1 MNESPPDGH
10 KGNGVPSPRA
20 VGEQTASTD
29 EATCHKEQVV
39 NRSGQALK
47 WIVENELW
55 IALGVVLLLI
65 LPNRVSAVALCAV
78 PCLWILRW
86 IQRGSLTRRT
96 ALDQAILVILVMI
109 PVTLYATAV
118 PSLTW
123 VASYQI
129 VAGVA
134 LFYALVNSL
143 RVSRH
148 AELASQLMVLSGGGL
163 SIAALLSTRW
173 TTDKVFS
180 LPQLYGGLPLL
191 LPETIH
197 PNVLAGTLAMLI
209 PFAGALALYRHDQSC
224 TPATRCLCRVLP
236 LLGLATM
243 TPVLVLTQ
251 SRGAYI
257 AVTVALL
264 VIALVRFRWLL
275 ASVPLIVAALLVM
288 LEKIGRQRMMDLVL
302 TTSALGSMEGRQELW
317 SRAVYMIQ
325 DFPYTGIGMGTFS
338 RVSPVMYPYFI
349 LGPDAHVPHAHN
361 LFLQVGADLGIPGL
375 VAFVALLSGSLVM
388 AWKSFSAFR
397 KRHDYI
403 LAGVSLGLFAGLIS
417 MFIHGMTDAV
427 TWGTKPSV
435 VSWAFMAL
443 AAVTYRLAVD
453 LPSVEKQ

>member
-1 MNESPPDGH
+1 MNESRPDGH
-10 KGNGVPSPRA
+10 RGNGVGHPRA
-20 VGEQTASTD
+20 AGEQAASTD
-29 EATCHKEQVV
+29 EASCQEEQAVD
-39 NRSGQALK
+39 RSCQVLK
-47 WIVENELW
+47 RIVENELW
-55 IALGVVLLLI
+55 IALGIVLLLI
-65 LPNRVSAVALCAV
+65 FPNRVSAVALCAV

-86 IQRGSLTRRT
+86 MQRGSLTRRT
-96 ALDQAILVILVMI
+96 SLDQAILVILAMV
-109 PVTLYATAV
+109 PVALYATAV

-148 AELASQLMVLSGGGL
+148 AELASQLMVLSGVGL
-163 SIAALLSTRW
+163 AITALLSTRW

-180 LPQLYGGLPLL
+180 LPQVYGGLPLL

-197 PNVLAGTLAMLI
+197 PNVLAGTLVMLI
-209 PFAGALALYRHDQSC
+209 PLAGALVLYRQDRSC
-224 TPATRCLCRVLP
+224 TPATLWLCRLLP

-257 AVTVALL
+257 AVAVALL
-264 VIALVRFRWLL
+264 VIALARFRWLL
-275 ASVPLIVAALLVM
+275 VSVPLIVAALLVM
-288 LEKIGRQRMMDLVL
+288 LERTGGQRMMDLVL

-338 RVSPVMYPYFI
+338 RVGPVMYPYFI
-349 LGPDAHVPHAHN
+349 LGPDADVPHTHN
-361 LFLQVGADLGIPGL
+361 LFLQVGVDLGIPGL

-388 AWKSFSAFR
+388 GWISYARLRKSP
-397 KRHDYI
+397 DI
-403 LAGVSLGLFAGLIS
+403 TLTGVSLGLFAGLVG
-417 MFIHGMTDAV
+417 MMAHGMTDAV

-435 VSWAFMAL
+435 VPWAFMAL
-443 AAVTYRLAVD
+443 ATVTYRLAVD
-453 LPSVEKQ
+453 LTSAGKQ